1 MARGGRGLGTLADAA
16 GDRGRCDR
24 GDPTPRR
31 RRDRAVAPHMA
42 RRDRRR
48 AAAGPRRPAG
58 WNALHHGRRIGGGAV
73 KRAAVLAVDGGG
85 SKVDAVL
92 IRRDGTVLGA
102 ARIAT
107 GAASDGVPGEDDHMR
122 PILQATR
129 AAAGVAGRDPAA
141 APLADLGVFCLS
153 GADLPVD
160 DRRIVRWL
168 RGHALAAE
176 DVVRNDSFAVLRAG
190 TERSWGVGVVCG
202 FGTNCSGVA
211 PNGRV
216 TRFPAIGPV
225 SGDFGGGI
233 ELGTLS
239 LWHAIRAE
247 DGRGEPTIL
256 RSLVPTHFGM
266 RRPSQVME
274 ALYLGT
280 LGEHR
285 LTELT
290 PVLFRAA
297 RRNDRIARE
306 VVWRQADEIVAMA
319 TVAIRRLRMQRLDV
333 DVVLGGGVFQ
343 SGWQPFLERIEA
355 GVRAFAPD
363 ATVLVLDAPPVV
375 GAALI
380 GLDSIGARGAAYR
393 RVRESLTHERL
404 TAKTAARRGPRP
416 RREVPR
422 ARRREES

>member
-1 MARGGRGLGTLADAA
+1 
-16 GDRGRCDR
+16 
-24 GDPTPRR
+24 
-31 RRDRAVAPHMA
+31 
-42 RRDRRR
+42 
-48 AAAGPRRPAG
+48 
-58 WNALHHGRRIGGGAV
+58 GGGSV

-85 SKVDAVL
+85 SKIDAVL
-92 IRRDGTVLGA
+92 IRREGTLLGA

-107 GAASDGVPGEDDHMR
+107 GAAPDGGPGEDEHMR
-122 PILQATR
+122 PILEATR

-168 RGHALAAE
+168 RRHGLATE

-211 PNGRV
+211 PDGRV

-225 SGDFGGGI
+225 SGDF
-233 ELGTLS
+233 
-239 LWHAIRAE
+239 
-247 DGRGEPTIL
+247 
-256 RSLVPTHFGM
+256 V
-266 RRPSQVME
+266 
-274 ALYLGT
+274 
-280 LGEHR
+280 
-285 LTELT
+285 
-290 PVLFRAA
+290 
-297 RRNDRIARE
+297 
-306 VVWRQADEIVAMA
+306 
-319 TVAIRRLRMQRLDV
+319 
-333 DVVLGGGVFQ
+333 GGGVFR
-343 SGWQPFLERIEA
+343 SGWPPFLGRIEW

-363 ATVLVLDAPPVV
+363 ARVLVLDAPPVV

-380 GLDSIGARGAAYR
+380 GLDHIGARGGAYR
-393 RVRESLTHERL
+393 RVRAGLTHERL

-416 RREVPR
+416 RRETPR

>member
-1 MARGGRGLGTLADAA
+1 
-16 GDRGRCDR
+16 
-24 GDPTPRR
+24 
-31 RRDRAVAPHMA
+31 
-42 RRDRRR
+42 
-48 AAAGPRRPAG
+48 
-58 WNALHHGRRIGGGAV
+58 V

-107 GAASDGVPGEDDHMR
+107 GAGSDGVPGEDEHMR
-122 PILQATR
+122 PIVEATR
-129 AAAGVAGRDPAA
+129 AAARVAGCDPAA

-168 RGHALAAE
+168 RRHEIASE

-190 TERSWGVGVVCG
+190 TERSWGIGVVCG

-211 PNGRV
+211 PDGRV

-247 DGRGEPTIL
+247 DGRGERTIL
-256 RSLVPTHFGM
+256 RTLVPTHFGM

-274 ALYLGT
+274 ALYRGT
-280 LGEHR
+280 LREHR

-297 RRNDRIARE
+297 RRNDRIARD

-343 SGWQPFLERIEA
+343 SGWQPFLERIES
-355 GVRAFAPD
+355 GIRAFAPD
-363 ATVLVLDAPPVV
+363 ARVLVLDAPPVV

-380 GLDSIGARGAAYR
+380 GLDHIDAREAAYR
-393 RVRESLTHERL
+393 RVRASLTHERL
-404 TAKTAARRGPRP
+404 AAKTAARRRPRP
-416 RREVPR
+416 RRDAPR
-422 ARRREES
+422 TRRREES

>member
-1 MARGGRGLGTLADAA
+1 
-16 GDRGRCDR
+16 
-24 GDPTPRR
+24 
-31 RRDRAVAPHMA
+31 
-42 RRDRRR
+42 
-48 AAAGPRRPAG
+48 
-58 WNALHHGRRIGGGAV
+58 V

-122 PILQATR
+122 PILEAT
-129 AAAGVAGRDPAA
+129 AAGVAGRDPAA

-168 RGHALAAE
+168 RRHGLAAE

-247 DGRGEPTIL
+247 DGRGESTIL

-319 TVAIRRLRMQRLDV
+319 TVAIRRLRMQKLDV

-363 ATVLVLDAPPVV
+363 ARVLVLDAPPVV

-380 GLDSIGARGAAYR
+380 GLDNIGAREAAHR

-416 RREVPR
+416 RRAAPR

>member
-1 MARGGRGLGTLADAA
+1 
-16 GDRGRCDR
+16 
-24 GDPTPRR
+24 
-31 RRDRAVAPHMA
+31 
-42 RRDRRR
+42 
-48 AAAGPRRPAG
+48 
-58 WNALHHGRRIGGGAV
+58 
-73 KRAAVLAVDGGG
+73 
-85 SKVDAVL
+85 
-92 IRRDGTVLGA
+92 
-102 ARIAT
+102 
-107 GAASDGVPGEDDHMR
+107 
-122 PILQATR
+122 
-129 AAAGVAGRDPAA
+129 
-141 APLADLGVFCLS
+141 
-153 GADLPVD
+153 
-160 DRRIVRWL
+160 VRWL
-168 RGHALAAE
+168 RRQGLAVE

-211 PNGRV
+211 PDGRV

-247 DGRGEPTIL
+247 DGRGEPTTL
-256 RSLVPTHFGM
+256 RTLVPTHFGM

-274 ALYLGT
+274 ALYRGA

-319 TVAIRRLRMQRLDV
+319 TVAIRRLRMQKLDV

-343 SGWQPFLERIEA
+343 SGWQPFLERIES
-355 GVRAFAPD
+355 GVRAFAAD
-363 ATVLVLDAPPVV
+363 ARVLVLDAPPVV

-380 GLDSIGARGAAYR
+380 GLDHIGAREAAYR
-393 RVRESLTHERL
+393 RVRAGLTHERL
-404 TAKTAARRGPRP
+404 TAKTARRGPRP
-416 RREVPR
+416 RRQAPR
-422 ARRREES
+422 AGRREEP